1 MAKIDYKAFIK
12 NKARKLSGEGGGD
25 IDTHNNNS
33 TRQYIRHKTNTP

>member
-12 NKARKLSGEGGGD
+12 NKARKPSGGN